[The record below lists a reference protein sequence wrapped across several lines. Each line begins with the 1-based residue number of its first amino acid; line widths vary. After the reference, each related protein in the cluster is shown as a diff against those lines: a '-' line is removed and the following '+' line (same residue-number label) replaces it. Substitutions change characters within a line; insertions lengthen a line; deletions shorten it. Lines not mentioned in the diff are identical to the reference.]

1 MKAWVVRIFLVSMGL
16 LLVGYASLAPALGI
30 LGARATGTITGVR
43 RQGGERNE
51 VIPNRYDYGVGYH
64 FVASNGQT
72 IHGSATLVGTSFQ
85 APRAV
90 GPVAIR
96 YLKGCP
102 RLHFLESHTRF
113 SIGNV
118 ILIGV
123 GLLLIT
129 LARKPFRQRPNLRRR
144 DSRF

>member
-1 MKAWVVRIFLVSMGL
+1 MKAWAVSIFLVSMGL
-16 LLVGYASLAPALGI
+16 LLAGYASLAPLMGI
-30 LGARATGTITGVR
+30 IGAGTTGTITVVR

-72 IHGSATLVGTSFQ
+72 IHGSATLVGTSQQ
-85 APRAV
+85 APRSV
-90 GPVAIR
+90 GPVAVR

-113 SIGNV
+113 SVGNV

-123 GLLLIT
+123 GLLLIS
-129 LARKPFRQRPNLRRR
+129 LARSPFRQRPNRRR
-144 DSRF
+144 GSQF